1 MAILGITVLALPLVG
16 LVQRAPWTS
25 LGDLLG
31 RRSVLESLRVSL
43 TVSLMAAGVVLV
55 LGTPLA
61 WVLAR
66 VQVPFRRLVRALV
79 VLPMAVSYTHLTLP
93 TICSV

>member
-1 MAILGITVLALPLVG
+1 MSQPPLRAPRPVLAVAILGITVLALPLVG

-43 TVSLMAAGVVLV
+43 TVSLM
-55 LGTPLA
+55 
-61 WVLAR
+61 W
-66 VQVPFRRLVRALV
+66 
-79 VLPMAVSYTHLTLP
+79 S
-93 TICSV
+93 

>member
-1 MAILGITVLALPLVG
+1 MSRPPVRAPRPVLAVAVVGIAVLALPLAG

-43 TVSLMAAGVVLV
+43 T
-55 LGTPLA
+55 
-61 WVLAR
+61 
-66 VQVPFRRLVRALV
+66 
-79 VLPMAVSYTHLTLP
+79 AVSYTHLTLP
-93 TICSV
+93 TIYSV